1 MGFKNVLE
9 TNPNSSCFKQLLD
22 NFFVDSTSKRF
33 KLVMQTMHASKR
45 INSFLRIEGV
55 LKEKIKEMLSLTVG
69 PRQGV

>member
-1 MGFKNVLE
+1 LGFKNVLE
-9 TNPNSSCFKQLLD
+9 TNPVSNFFKQLLD

>member
-9 TNPNSSCFKQLLD
+9 TNPNSNCFKQLLD

>member
-1 MGFKNVLE
+1 LGFKNVLE
-9 TNPNSSCFKQLLD
+9 TNLVSNCFKQLLD